1 MRGTGS
7 AGRRERCGYR
17 QSSGLPAALGAPGI
31 GGALR
36 RWVPGRTDGPAE
48 VPGPRAPFSTP
59 RPRKNP
65 APGAEGGPLPV
76 KPIGSP
82 RTPSSAEPPLRPPPC
97 AAPAAPAAP
106 RIFRA
111 APGTGREEAATEAL
125 PGPPRRRIGGT
136 GSRDAVPGRTGRT
149 RVLFFNPKRKTPRAD
164 RGGGAGRG
172 AANVRGAQREG
183 LRPCAAGAVRGGR
196 DVGGTRGPRQHRIHG
211 VFCWGSVGSDP
222 PGTHRRPHRPSNPP
236 HPPPPQI
243 PAFPPRSQLRAALF
257 AAPRTQPP
265 LCRPRCRGREVG
277 PPPRFVPFLRP
288 LPPRYSWPRGRRG
301 AQIAAFRSC
310 RRAQCADNAALPSP
324 PRFYNPPP
332 PPRAGARGVPRG
344 GHLQSNTRSPQLRSA
359 APTSGP
365 PVPAVG
371 VPIPAASG
379 LRPRPPQLRPFYS
392 PFPWK

>member
-48 VPGPRAPFSTP
+48 VPGLRAPFSTP

-196 DVGGTRGPRQHRIHG
+196 DVGGTRGPRQHRNHG

-243 PAFPPRSQLRAALF
+243 PAFPPGPNSE
-257 AAPRTQPP
+257 P
-265 LCRPRCRGREVG
+265 LCSRPHAHSPLCAARGVG
-277 PPPRFVPFLRP
+277 GGRSAPPPFRFVPFLRP

-332 PPRAGARGVPRG
+332 RPGQVHGGSRGGDTSKATRVPRSSAALRPPRDPQCRLWGSQSSRRRGCGR
-344 GHLQSNTRSPQLRSA
+344 
-359 APTSGP
+359 APHS
-365 PVPAVG
+365 
-371 VPIPAASG
+371 
-379 LRPRPPQLRPFYS
+379 
-392 PFPWK
+392 